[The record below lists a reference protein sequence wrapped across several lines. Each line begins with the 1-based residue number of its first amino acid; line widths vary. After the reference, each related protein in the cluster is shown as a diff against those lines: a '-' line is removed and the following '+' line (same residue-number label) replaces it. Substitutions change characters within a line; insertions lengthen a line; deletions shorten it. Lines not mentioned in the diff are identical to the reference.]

1 MKLKLSAEN
10 ICVKIGNKEIL
21 RGVNCTFAENRRTS
35 IIGPNGAGK
44 STLLKALCLLNENF
58 SGLVTV
64 DGKNIRE
71 LGRRKIS
78 QVMAIL
84 PQEKD
89 APQDTTV
96 RQLAN
101 FGRFPHRKFFGTN
114 TAEDR
119 RAVDWAL
126 EVTKMTALENRQVS
140 TLSGGE
146 RQRAWLAMTLAQQ
159 PQILLLDEPT
169 TYLDI
174 AHQLDVMEIVSRVNK
189 NFGMTIIMVLHDIN
203 HARIYSDDVIV
214 VKDGGI
220 FAQGEPK
227 KILTAAS
234 IEKIFNVK
242 ADTFINAEGSEIIIP
257 VTVKNFS

>member
-1 MKLKLSAEN
+1 MKLSAEN
-10 ICVKIGNKEIL
+10 IGVKIGDKEIL
-21 RGVNCTFAENRRTS
+21 RGVNCTFAPNKRTS

-58 SGLVTV
+58 SGRVTV
-64 DGKNIRE
+64 DGKDIRE

-78 QVMAIL
+78 QLMAIL

-89 APQDTTV
+89 APKDTTV
-96 RQLAN
+96 RQLAS

-114 TAEDR
+114 TVDDT

-174 AHQLDVMEIVSRVNK
+174 AHQLDVMEIVNHVNK

-203 HARIYSDDVIV
+203 HARIYSDEVIV
-214 VKDGGI
+214 VKGGNI

-234 IEKIFNVK
+234 LEEIFNVK
-242 ADTFINAEGSEIIIP
+242 ADTFTNAEGEEMIIP
-257 VTVKNFS
+257 IAVKNFS

>member
-1 MKLKLSAEN
+1 MKLSAEN
-10 ICVKIGNKEIL
+10 VGVEIGDKEIL
-21 RGVNCTFAENRRTS
+21 RGVNCTFAANKRTS

-44 STLLKALCLLNENF
+44 STLLKALCLLNEKF
-58 SGLVTV
+58 SGRVTL
-64 DGKNIRE
+64 DGKNIRT

-78 QVMAIL
+78 QLIAIL

-89 APQDTTV
+89 APKDTTV
-96 RQLAN
+96 RQLAS

-114 TAEDR
+114 AVEDN

-174 AHQLDVMEIVSRVNK
+174 AHQLDVMEIINHVNK

-214 VKDGGI
+214 VKGGRI

-242 ADTFINAEGSEIIIP
+242 ADTFINADGAEMIIP
-257 VTVKNFS
+257 TAVKNFS

>member
-1 MKLKLSAEN
+1 MKLTAEN
-10 ICVKIGNKEIL
+10 IGVKIGDKEIL
-21 RGVNCTFAENRRTS
+21 RGVNCTFAPNKRTS

-58 SGLVTV
+58 SGRVTV
-64 DGKNIRE
+64 DGKDIRE

-78 QVMAIL
+78 QLMAIL

-89 APQDTTV
+89 APKDTTV
-96 RQLAN
+96 RQLAS

-114 TAEDR
+114 TVEDN

-126 EVTKMTALENRQVS
+126 KVTKMTALENRQVS

-174 AHQLDVMEIVSRVNK
+174 AHQLDVMEIVNHVNK

-203 HARIYSDDVIV
+203 HARIYSDEVIV
-214 VKDGGI
+214 VKGGNI

-234 IEKIFNVK
+234 LEEIFNVK
-242 ADTFINAEGSEIIIP
+242 ADIFTNAEGEEMIIP
-257 VTVKNFS
+257 VAVKNFS